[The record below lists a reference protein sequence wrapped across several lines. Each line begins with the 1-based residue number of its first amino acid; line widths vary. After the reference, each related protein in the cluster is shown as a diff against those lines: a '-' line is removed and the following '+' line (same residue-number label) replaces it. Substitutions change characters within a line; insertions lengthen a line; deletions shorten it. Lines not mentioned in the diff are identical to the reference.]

1 MLQNMKNHEDQY
13 QSSTVVKALDI
24 LKAIGAREMN
34 ASEICQELSLNK
46 TTAHRLLLTLQN
58 ENFIERNEATRK
70 YRIGLSVLE
79 LCCSRLSDIE
89 LVTET
94 RPFLIDLANAIQK
107 PTHLGIYSSGN
118 VVYVDKIEV
127 LPKITMYSQIGKS
140 IPIHCS
146 SLGKALLLNHTDNE
160 ILNILGQYGM
170 QAYTQHTITDPSV
183 YLKQIAQ
190 GRRNGYTIDFC
201 EHEDGMCCIAS
212 PQPSAPPVTARRS
225 FRILIFSAKPHPI
238 CASMRKRFQDGWAG
252 IKTYG
257 AATAPDLLLLK
268 YFRQIK
274 TPLHTA

>member
-160 ILNILGQYGM
+160 MLSMLVQYGV

-212 PQPSAPPVTARRS
+212 PIYDYRGEIIAAISSSCYSPEELQNTDFLSKAASYMRQYAEKISGRLGWNKNVRS
-225 FRILIFSAKPHPI
+225 S
-238 CASMRKRFQDGWAG
+238 
-252 IKTYG
+252 YG
-257 AATAPDLLLLK
+257 SGSSFT
-268 YFRQIK
+268 
-274 TPLHTA
+274 